1 MKTIINNFLRKF
13 LKIEIKKFRP
23 QSSIFNNLHLKT
35 IKRSPVIFDI
45 GANEG
50 QSIERYLNTFV
61 SPKIYAFEPNED
73 AFQILFEKYSKNKNI
88 VLNNFAIGEKKGN
101 KYLNYT
107 IKSGNSSLFKLNM
120 NSNWIKN
127 KALNFDV
134 KPKNYINKI
143 KKTKMFSL
151 DSYIKKEKIN
161 SIDLLKIDTQGYEHN
176 VLIGSKNS
184 LKKKIKNI
192 ELEIMLDNCYDTDT
206 SIYKIEKV
214 LNPKNF
220 KIKGI
225 YSNKRDFLVGDTF
238 GCYLFYKNLN

>member
-13 LKIEIKKFRP
+13 FKIEIKKFRP

>member
-1 MKTIINNFLRKF
+1 
-13 LKIEIKKFRP
+13 
-23 QSSIFNNLHLKT
+23 
-35 IKRSPVIFDI
+35 
-45 GANEG
+45 
-50 QSIERYLNTFV
+50 
-61 SPKIYAFEPNED
+61 
-73 AFQILFEKYSKNKNI
+73 
-88 VLNNFAIGEKKGN
+88 
-101 KYLNYT
+101 
-107 IKSGNSSLFKLNM
+107 M

>member
-23 QSSIFNNLHLKT
+23 RSSIFSNLHLKT

-134 KPKNYINKI
+134 KPKNYVNKI

-161 SIDLLKIDTQGYEHN
+161 SIDLLKIDTQGYELN

>member
-1 MKTIINNFLRKF
+1 MKSIINNFLRRF
-13 LKIEIKKFRP
+13 LKIEIKKFHPRLG
-23 QSSIFNNLHLKT
+23 IFTNLHLKT

-50 QSIERYLNTFV
+50 QSIERYLKTFD

-88 VLNNFAIGEKKGN
+88 ILNNFAIGEKKGN
-101 KYLNYT
+101 KYLHYT
-107 IKSGNSSLFKLNM
+107 IKSGNSSIFKLNM
-120 NSNWIKN
+120 NSYWIKN
-127 KALNFDV
+127 KALSFDV
-134 KPKNYINKI
+134 KPKNYVNKI
-143 KKTKMFSL
+143 KKTKIFSL
-151 DSYIKKEKIN
+151 DNYIKKEKIN
-161 SIDLLKIDTQGYEHN
+161 SIDLLKIDTQGYEYN
-176 VLIGSKNS
+176 VLMGSKNS

-192 ELEIMLDNCYDTDT
+192 ELEIMLDNCYNADTN
-206 SIYKIEKV
+206 IYKIEKI

-225 YSNKRDFLVGDTF
+225 YANKRDFLVGDTF